1 MCQEKVWTGME
12 RRSSERVYDDSVLN
26 VWGTTQH
33 GKPFFET
40 ATINDVSPD
49 GISFYLRAE
58 VQLECV
64 LNVEIC
70 CRENDNLA
78 PTPLFSGRARVLRVS
93 ADGQGGHAFLVAA
106 RFFEPLSTLQDLGG
120 TEEFAEELRRAIE
133 LDEERRS
140 FSEKNLDDHV
150 C

>member
-1 MCQEKVWTGME
+1 ME
-12 RRSSERVYDDSVLN
+12 RRSSERIYDDSVLN

-49 GISFYLRAE
+49 GISFYLRTE
-58 VQLECV
+58 VRLECV
-64 LNVEIC
+64 LYVEIC
-70 CRENDNLA
+70 PRENDSLA

-93 ADGQGGHAFLVAA
+93 ADGQGNHAFLVAA
-106 RFFEPLSTLQDLGG
+106 RFFGPVSPLRELGG
-120 TEEFAEELRRAIE
+120 TEEFAEELKRAIE
-133 LDEERRS
+133 LDEERRL
-140 FSEKNLDDHV
+140 FSEKNVDDHL